1 MNSEKEEIAN
11 QSEELQKNISHIR
24 NKIANITN
32 NVGNYGDK
40 MSDPELRGKLK
51 GKVKLLLA
59 QSVEILDILEP
70 ELDQFTEK
78 MVDIADRQFPKL
90 VRSGFSV
97 VKDGMESVPGVGLVF
112 LVLDGISTFVTLG
125 STLART
131 ANTVLSS
138 GLDIREKIN
147 NSMNRIENVN
157 NQFRGG
163 VTTKNNKRKKRNT
176 KKIKED

>member
-1 MNSEKEEIAN
+1 MNSEKEAIAKE
-11 QSEELQKNISHIR
+11 SEELQKNISHIG
-24 NKIANITN
+24 NKIENIKN
-32 NVGNYGDK
+32 NIGNYGDK

-51 GKVKLLLA
+51 GKVKVLLA

-78 MVDIADRQFPKL
+78 MVDIADRQVPKL

-138 GLDIREKIN
+138 GLDVREKIN

>member
-1 MNSEKEEIAN
+1 MNSEKEEIAYH
-11 QSEELQKNISHIR
+11 SEELQKNISHIR

-78 MVDIADRQFPKL
+78 MVDIADRQIPKL

-138 GLDIREKIN
+138 GLDVREKIN

>member
-78 MVDIADRQFPKL
+78 MVDIADRQIPKL

-138 GLDIREKIN
+138 GLDVREKIN